1 MRALTLV
8 CAAAA
13 LAACTPRINTDPDT
27 GRVDVDMQ
35 PVTQRGEVWNARIA
49 GTGSAAALTGTATAT
64 AREGHIVATMNL
76 SGAQAGG
83 VHPWAIH
90 EGTCAAGGAMV
101 GAAGTYP
108 VLQVGSNG
116 QATATAHVMA
126 QLNEARDYHV
136 RVHASQTDMA
146 TVVACGALED

>member
-1 MRALTLV
+1 MRVLTLV

-35 PVTQRGEVWNARIA
+35 PVTQRGEVWNARLS
-49 GTGSAAALTGTATAT
+49 GSAGLTGTATAT
-64 AREGHIVATMNL
+64 AREGHIVATLNL
-76 SGAQAGG
+76 SGATAGG

-90 EGTCAAGGAMV
+90 EGTCASGGAMV
-101 GAAGTYP
+101 GTANAYP
-108 VLQVGSNG
+108 ALQVGANG
-116 QATATAHVMA
+116 QATATAHLMTR
-126 QLNEARDYHV
+126 LNEAREYHV

-146 TVVACGALED
+146 TVVACGALDD